1 MTNEQAIRIILE
13 NKEQHTDAEKL
24 AAMYAC
30 DDILDD
36 DIDTWLGR
44 DVSEYLMQFP
54 DTARSLADDLI
65 SDGAQASDLSDGL
78 CGVAESMFHYVKFH
92 EVLTSYDMALS
103 ER

>member
-1 MTNEQAIRIILE
+1 MNNEQAIRIILE
-13 NKEQHTDAEKL
+13 NKERHTDAEKL

-36 DIDTWLGR
+36 DIDTWLNT
-44 DVSEYLMQFP
+44 DVSKYLMQFP

-65 SDGAQASDLSDGL
+65 EDGAKASDLSDGL
-78 CGVAESMFHYVKFH
+78 CGVAESMFYYVKFH
-92 EVLTSYDMALS
+92 EVLTSYNEALS